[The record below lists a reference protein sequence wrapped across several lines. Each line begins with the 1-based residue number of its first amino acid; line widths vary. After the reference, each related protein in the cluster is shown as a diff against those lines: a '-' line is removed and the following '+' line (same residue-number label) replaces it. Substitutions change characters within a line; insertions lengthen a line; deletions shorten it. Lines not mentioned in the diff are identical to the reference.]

1 MTGDARRHV
10 AGRTVRRPCRR
21 VPASRER
28 GGGRHARAWRATACA
43 TRSSRAVLL
52 IRTAWRRGAPLGGAK
67 PPRRRAVKPSSRQAV
82 RSPRRHVVRSSG
94 RQVVK
99 PSGRRVVRSSGRQVV
114 GSASRPIV
122 ESLHRS
128 AATLPD
134 QAAKPLSR

>member
-43 TRSSRAVLL
+43 ARATRSSRAVLL

-67 PPRRRAVKPSSRQAV
+67 PPRRQAVKPSSRQAA
-82 RSPRRHVVRSSG
+82 RSPG
-94 RQVVK
+94 RQVARS
-99 PSGRRVVRSSGRQVV
+99 PGRRVVGSSGRR
-114 GSASRPIV
+114 GGKST
-122 ESLHRS
+122 HRRV
-128 AATLPD
+128 AA
-134 QAAKPLSR
+134 PLSRHVARSSR

>member
-43 TRSSRAVLL
+43 ARATRSSRAVLL

-67 PPRRRAVKPSSRQAV
+67 PPRRQAVKPSSRQVA
-82 RSPRRHVVRSSG
+82 RSP
-94 RQVVK
+94 
-99 PSGRRVVRSSGRQVV
+99 GRQVV
-114 GSASRPIV
+114 GSSGRRVVGAASRPIV

-134 QAAKPLSR
+134 QAAKPFLPPPGA

>member
-10 AGRTVRRPCRR
+10 AGRTVRRSCRR

-28 GGGRHARAWRATACA
+28 GGGRHARAWRATACAARA

-67 PPRRRAVKPSSRQAV
+67 PPRRQAVKPSSRQ
-82 RSPRRHVVRSSG
+82 VVRSSG
-94 RQVVK
+94 R
-99 PSGRRVVRSSGRQVV
+99 RVVGA
-114 GSASRPIV
+114 ASRHIV

>member
-43 TRSSRAVLL
+43 ARATRSSRAVLL

-67 PPRRRAVKPSSRQAV
+67 PPRRQAVKPSSRQAV
-82 RSPRRHVVRSSG
+82 KPPG
-94 RQVVK
+94 RQVARS
-99 PSGRRVVRSSGRQVV
+99 SGRRVVGA
-114 GSASRPIV
+114 ASRPIV

-134 QAAKPLSR
+134 QAAKPFLPPPGA

>member
-43 TRSSRAVLL
+43 ARATRSSRAVLL

-67 PPRRRAVKPSSRQAV
+67 PPRRQAVKPSSRQVA
-82 RSPRRHVVRSSG
+82 RSP
-94 RQVVK
+94 
-99 PSGRRVVRSSGRQVV
+99 GRRVV

-134 QAAKPLSR
+134 QAAKPFLPPPGA

>member
-43 TRSSRAVLL
+43 ARATRSSRAVLL

-67 PPRRRAVKPSSRQAV
+67 PPRRQAVKPSSRQAA
-82 RSPRRHVVRSSG
+82 RSPGRQVARSSG
-94 RQVVK
+94 RRGGK
-99 PSGRRVVRSSGRQVV
+99 STHRRV
-114 GSASRPIV
+114 
-122 ESLHRS
+122 
-128 AATLPD
+128 AA
-134 QAAKPLSR
+134 PLSRHVARSSR

>member
-43 TRSSRAVLL
+43 ARATRSSRAVLL

-67 PPRRRAVKPSSRQAV
+67 PPRRQAVKPSSRQVA
-82 RSPRRHVVRSSG
+82 RS
-94 RQVVK
+94 
-99 PSGRRVVRSSGRQVV
+99 SGRRVVGA
-114 GSASRPIV
+114 ASRPIV

-134 QAAKPLSR
+134 QAAKPFLPPPGA

>member
-10 AGRTVRRPCRR
+10 AGRTVRRSCRR

-67 PPRRRAVKPSSRQAV
+67 PPRRQAVKPSSRQAV
-82 RSPRRHVVRSSG
+82 RSSG
-94 RQVVK
+94 RQVVGS
-99 PSGRRVVRSSGRQVV
+99 SGRRVVRSSGRQV
-114 GSASRPIV
+114 GKST
-122 ESLHRS
+122 HRRV
-128 AATLPD
+128 AA
-134 QAAKPLSR
+134 PLSRHVARSSC